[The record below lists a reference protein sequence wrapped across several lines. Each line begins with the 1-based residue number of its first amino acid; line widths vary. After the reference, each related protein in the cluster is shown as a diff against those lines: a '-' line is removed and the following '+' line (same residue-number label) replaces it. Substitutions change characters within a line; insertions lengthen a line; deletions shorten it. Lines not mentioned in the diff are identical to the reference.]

1 MKPTKSSILP
11 FDPISLEPDSFV
23 IYITPP
29 MARYILEH
37 HNFDNREKKATQV
50 TKIGQSV
57 DTFGWLFDGKAV
69 CFNTDGNLT
78 EKQHTL
84 TYISRDT
91 DDDAQYRVVI
101 TLGCVKDAFSNQKK
115 NSSDEFLVEKKSPL
129 VMPPEFN
136 ELPIPNQNENTNQKK
151 ENNIKS
157 LISDNNG
164 NNNQE
169 ASNSDLE
176 GSILSKI
183 KNK

>member
-1 MKPTKSSILP
+1 MKKINLLFILG
-11 FDPISLEPDSFV
+11 ISL
-23 IYITPP
+23 I
-29 MARYILEH
+29 ILSGC
-37 HNFDNREKKATQV
+37 NTVKKGF
-50 TKIGQSV
+50 K
-57 DTFGWLFDGKAV
+57 
-69 CFNTDGNLT
+69 NP
-78 EKQHTL
+78 
-84 TYISRDT
+84 
-91 DDDAQYRVVI
+91 
-101 TLGCVKDAFSNQKK
+101 KK

>member
-1 MKPTKSSILP
+1 MKNFKLLFIL
-11 FDPISLEPDSFV
+11 
-23 IYITPP
+23 
-29 MARYILEH
+29 
-37 HNFDNREKKATQV
+37 
-50 TKIGQSV
+50 G
-57 DTFGWLFDGKAV
+57 
-69 CFNTDGNLT
+69 
-78 EKQHTL
+78 
-84 TYISRDT
+84 
-91 DDDAQYRVVI
+91 I
-101 TLGCVKDAFSNQKK
+101 TLIILSGCNTVKKGFINPKK

-136 ELPIPNQNENTNQKK
+136 ELPIPNQNEDINQKN

-164 NNNQE
+164 NTDQE